1 MIGKQPPAELAQLNI
16 PAANLDVLGYV
27 DDPRPYLAET
37 GAFIVPL
44 LAGGGMRVKI
54 LDAWCWGLPIV
65 STTVGAEG
73 IATTPSRDILVADRP
88 DEFAAHVVNLLQN
101 PQLGDTIGA
110 GGRCSAEQKY
120 DWRSIYRNWDD
131 VYGQA

>member
-1 MIGKQPPAELAQLNI
+1 M
-16 PAANLDVLGYV
+16 GYV

-73 IATTPSRDILVADRP
+73 IATAPSRDILVADLP
-88 DEFAAHVVNLLQN
+88 DEFAAHVVDLLQN
-101 PQLGDTIGA
+101 PQLGDSIGA

-120 DWRSIYRNWDD
+120 DWHNIYRSWEN
-131 VYGQA
+131 VYGHA